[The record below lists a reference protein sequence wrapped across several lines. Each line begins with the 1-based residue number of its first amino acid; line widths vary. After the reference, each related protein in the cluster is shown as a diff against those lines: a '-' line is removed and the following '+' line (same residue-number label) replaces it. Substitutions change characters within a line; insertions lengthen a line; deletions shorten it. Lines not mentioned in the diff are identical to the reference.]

1 MQNKSGECFA
11 NKKWQ
16 NKKWKQQKKKH
27 LLSFVQVMWRQEN
40 VHFNESDGM
49 IRKVLE
55 EWEKIQEYGK
65 CILFR
70 LAKK

>member
-1 MQNKSGECFA
+1 MKTA
-11 NKKWQ
+11 
-16 NKKWKQQKKKH
+16 KKKH

>member
-1 MQNKSGECFA
+1 MESVLQIKNGKIRNE
-11 NKKWQ
+11 NTKT
-16 NKKWKQQKKKH
+16 KKKFV
-27 LLSFVQVMWRQEN
+27 SFVQVMWRQEN

-65 CILFR
+65 YILFR